1 MEMLIVFNARQ
12 AILCRI
18 KKNKKTQDAVL
29 TQHQYQKPPLVKAI
43 SLSGKH
49 NNHIPPPM
57 IIYPMGSFS
66 TIK

>member
-1 MEMLIVFNARQ
+1 M
-12 AILCRI
+12 
-18 KKNKKTQDAVL
+18 L